1 MGGSGFLNT
10 KNGSE
15 WFGLD
20 FYIIKM
26 SGSGFLYNENGC
38 EWLGV
43 VWSGSEHKMVM
54 PNK

>member
-1 MGGSGFLNT
+1 MGGSGFLN
-10 KNGSE
+10 NESGSE

-26 SGSGFLYNENGC
+26 SGSGFLYNENGS